1 MNSSSEDSRSS
12 RSRKRRHTSKSKDKK
27 SHHHRERSRHHH
39 STKKKSKESKHRSK
53 DSEKSKKEIKKS
65 KEKSHTHHSKHSSY
79 HSDHSSKRKPKH
91 SSSSSSSNHKNL
103 TEDLL
108 DKNEM
113 NMLYPIPMK
122 KNMFFPAMNNPSQF
136 KYPNIPNL
144 NHPIF
149 PTINVQNINP
159 MNAVMIG
166 MNNNEGYNDKIVKD
180 QNFLNSEE
188 KLFDNIVS
196 HEMSLK
202 NLFSDC
208 QFSEKYL
215 GKILYRTIKKQ
226 TFDSNIVIFDESE
239 DDGKKFVIPKQSEF
253 IQKKIETL
261 KINTQKVKF
270 EGLGNIYKKI
280 IGERR
285 SEIEKE
291 NNNSKSNKNNE

>member
-91 SSSSSSSNHKNL
+91 SSSQSSSNPKNL
-103 TEDLL
+103 TDDLS
-108 DKNEM
+108 DKTEM
-113 NMLYPIPMK
+113 NMIYPMPMK
-122 KNMFFPAMNNPSQF
+122 KNMFFPAMNPSQF
-136 KYPNIPNL
+136 KYPNLPNL
-144 NHPIF
+144 NHSIF

-159 MNAVMIG
+159 MNPVMIG
-166 MNNNEGYNDKIVKD
+166 MNNTEGYNDKIVKD

-239 DDGKKFVIPKQSEF
+239 DDAKKFVIPKQSEF

>member
-12 RSRKRRHTSKSKDKK
+12 RSHKHRHTSKSKDKK
-27 SHHHRERSRHHH
+27 SHHHRDRSRHHH

-79 HSDHSSKRKPKH
+79 RSDHSSKGKSKH
-91 SSSSSSSNHKNL
+91 SSSSSSSNHKNYK
-103 TEDLL
+103 EDLS
-108 DKNEM
+108 DKNNI
-113 NMLYPIPMK
+113 NMIYPQLK
-122 KNMFFPAMNNPSQF
+122 KNMFFPAMNPPQF
-136 KYPNIPNL
+136 KIQNIPNL
-144 NHPIF
+144 NHSLLM
-149 PTINVQNINP
+149 NVQNINN
-159 MNAVMIG
+159 MNAVMMG
-166 MNNNEGYNDKIVKD
+166 MNNNEGFNDKIVKD

-215 GKILYRTIKKQ
+215 GNILYRTIKKQ
-226 TFDSNIVIFDESE
+226 TFDSNIVIFDERE
-239 DDGKKFVIPKQSEF
+239 DDDKKFVIPKQSEF
-253 IQKKIETL
+253 IQKKIENL

-280 IGERR
+280 IDERR

>member
-12 RSRKRRHTSKSKDKK
+12 RSHKHRHTSKSKDKK
-27 SHHHRERSRHHH
+27 SHHHRDRSRHHH

-79 HSDHSSKRKPKH
+79 RSDHSSKGKSKN
-91 SSSSSSSNHKNL
+91 SSSSSSSNHKNYKEEL
-103 TEDLL
+103 S
-108 DKNEM
+108 DKNNI
-113 NMLYPIPMK
+113 NMIYLK
-122 KNMFFPAMNNPSQF
+122 KNMFFPAMNPPQF
-136 KYPNIPNL
+136 KIQNIPNL
-144 NHPIF
+144 NHSTF
-149 PTINVQNINP
+149 PNNLMNVQNINN
-159 MNAVMIG
+159 MNAVMMG
-166 MNNNEGYNDKIVKD
+166 MNNNEGFNDKIVKD

-215 GKILYRTIKKQ
+215 GNILYRTIKKQ
-226 TFDSNIVIFDESE
+226 TFDSNIVIFDERE
-239 DDGKKFVIPKQSEF
+239 DDDKKFVIPKQSEF
-253 IQKKIETL
+253 IQKKIENL

-280 IGERR
+280 IDERR

-291 NNNSKSNKNNE
+291 NNNIKSNKNNE